1 MKEGGEVELK
11 DDSEYPDWLWTL
23 NTGKWPLKFCKNLS
37 DFNLQW
43 VNVLL
48 VHFEFVGPALPL
60 DQMDPDTEEYWIKAR
75 QLSNK
80 RSTSMM
86 RLRKFQ

>member
-1 MKEGGEVELK
+1 MKEGPEVKLK

-23 NTGKWPLKFCKNLS
+23 NTGKCPMTCSNICYSLFVDSRYLMGY
-37 DFNLQW
+37 
-43 VNVLL
+43 
-48 VHFEFVGPALPL
+48 FEFLGPPLTL
-60 DQMDPDTEEYWIKAR
+60 DQMDPDTEEYWIKAK

-86 RLRKFQ
+86 RLRKF